1 MSDMETKPGEVSEL
15 AEISERCAELERRAT
30 MLQIALILVS
40 LSLAF
45 FVGVQVRRA
54 GKDLDGIR
62 PQLAQ
67 FMDAN
72 KKQDPMLQTL
82 AQKLVDFGRSHPDF
96 TPVVMKYGLNT
107 NTALLNPQAAK

>member
-1 MSDMETKPGEVSEL
+1 METKPAEGSEL
-15 AEISERCAELERRAT
+15 VEITEKCALLERRTA

-54 GKDLDGIR
+54 GRDLEAVR

-67 FMDAN
+67 FEEAN
-72 KKQDPMLQTL
+72 KKQDPVLQTL
-82 AQKLVDFGRSHPDF
+82 AQKLVEFGRSHPDF
-96 TPVVMKYGLNT
+96 TPIVMKYGLNT
-107 NTALLNPQAAK
+107 NTALLNPPQSK

>member
-1 MSDMETKPGEVSEL
+1 MSEMETKPGEGTEL
-15 AEISERCAELERRAT
+15 TEISEKCAELERRAT

-54 GKDLDGIR
+54 GKDLEGVR

-67 FMDAN
+67 FMEAN

-96 TPVVMKYGLNT
+96 TPIVMKYGLNT
-107 NTALLNPQAAK
+107 NATLLNPPSAK